1 MLALQCS
8 PGWQASTLDFVLA
21 AAQEQGSKW
30 NRSKVMYVGDG
41 RAGKSHLHRNV
52 AGEPP
57 DAALESTVGMDT
69 MTLECRSMRTGQA
82 GVWTHHTRDPDV
94 SEAVLALAKAQKSG
108 GDGDTGTQG
117 ESMSDSVDSLLA
129 RPASH
134 DAAATAAQ

>member
-8 PGWQASTLDFVLA
+8 PGWQASTLDSVLA

-57 DAALESTVGMDT
+57 
-69 MTLECRSMRTGQA
+69 
-82 GVWTHHTRDPDV
+82 
-94 SEAVLALAKAQKSG
+94 
-108 GDGDTGTQG
+108 G
-117 ESMSDSVDSLLA
+117 ERL
-129 RPASH
+129 P
-134 DAAATAAQ
+134 